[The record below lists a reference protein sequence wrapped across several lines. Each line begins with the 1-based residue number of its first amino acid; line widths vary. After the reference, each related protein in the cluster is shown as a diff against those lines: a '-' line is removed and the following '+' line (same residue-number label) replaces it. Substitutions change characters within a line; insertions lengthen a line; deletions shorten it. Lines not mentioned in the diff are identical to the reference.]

1 MTTRPTDTPD
11 SPSFIRLPEPPEP
24 ADMNNHLYLN
34 APGNAM
40 HLAEHFGNPDTT
52 LIMAGV
58 YISPVPTS
66 DNTGLFEPDLLI
78 AFNAD
83 PDAAVARRG
92 YVIAEQGKPPD
103 FVLEIGSRTTGL
115 RDTREKRAGYAALGI
130 PEYWR
135 FDNTGGQY
143 HDAPLA
149 GDRLVDGAY
158 QPIPISTIGGET
170 YQGRSDVLYLDLRW
184 EHGQLG
190 WIDPNTGLHII
201 RFADE
206 RTRADSAEARARDLE
221 EQLRRLQ
228 NP

>member
-143 HDAPLA
+143 HDAPWPETAWSTAPTNQSRLA
-149 GDRLVDGAY
+149 LSAAR
-158 QPIPISTIGGET
+158 P
-170 YQGRSDVLYLDLRW
+170 
-184 EHGQLG
+184 
-190 WIDPNTGLHII
+190 
-201 RFADE
+201 
-206 RTRADSAEARARDLE
+206 TRAAATFSTWTSAGSTA
-221 EQLRRLQ
+221 
-228 NP
+228 N